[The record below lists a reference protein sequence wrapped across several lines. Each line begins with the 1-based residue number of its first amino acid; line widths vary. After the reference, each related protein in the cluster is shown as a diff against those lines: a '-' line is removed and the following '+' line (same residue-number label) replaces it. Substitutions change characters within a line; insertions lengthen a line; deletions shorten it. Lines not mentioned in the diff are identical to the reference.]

1 MVLIVLQKKFRIM
14 TNTAK
19 NMTKKRQRNLILIGI
34 VLLLAALIVIPL
46 LRNGQIYDEEKRQFI
61 RKDGFIIIPE
71 DSERVRDAVLF
82 SYQRGEVSLLEV
94 LEAQRTMNEIYMNY
108 YQTLTDYSFSLIEL
122 SKNTGTWLVEF

>member
-1 MVLIVLQKKFRIM
+1 M